1 MALTSERI
9 RELYSL
15 LHALRE
21 DFITDEQ
28 FRRLDELII
37 LDPLARQ
44 IYVDYV
50 KMCCELH
57 RFRMAKPLGEE
68 AGCGNPNVTVE
79 AKTIEQSFVDS
90 RLWQELAQSE
100 RIAPA
105 IKIEKSPEK
114 NADEPLSIQQP
125 VRKVNRRVACVSFA
139 AAAIFLLTFCY
150 IRFLAPP
157 PTQTIAI
164 VEDAINTR
172 WADAGCSSGIGSPIS
187 NKDGLKN
194 LQKGLVKIRF
204 EYGAEVI
211 VEGPA
216 EFELTKGNEM
226 FLHSGKLYARI
237 PHYAKGFTVN
247 TATAKIIDL
256 GTEFGV
262 KVNFDGASDL
272 YMFKGKASLTPE
284 LSGVSSPAREITGG
298 QALRVNP
305 DSCEIEEIAIE
316 NKLFVRRMSSKTNVV
331 WRGDEG
337 LSLADIVGGGNG
349 FGTGR
354 PDRGIDVT
362 TGLFAPAVTLDNY
375 QPEISEFRLVSENPL
390 IDGVFIPDGG
400 NGPVQISSQGHVFNE
415 CPDTDGSTIHL
426 LSNNAWTG
434 GVGMHADIVKRHRCR
449 LDGVEYG
456 LPGHPAI
463 DIHSNKGITF
473 DLGAIREQLTD
484 LRIVRLTGRMGL
496 SETVLEY
503 DYERFFG
510 QKEGYPKADFW
521 ILLDGEVVYSRKGVT
536 VNDGAIPVQVE
547 IGEGKRFLSIIVTD
561 GGDLR
566 ARDWALFAEPT
577 LVVE

>member
-1 MALTSERI
+1 MAMTSEQI

-21 DFITDEQ
+21 DLITDEQ
-28 FRRLDELII
+28 FRRLDDLII
-37 LDPLARQ
+37 ADPLAGR

-50 KMCCELH
+50 KMCCEL
-57 RFRMAKPLGEE
+57 RRLRMAKPLGRDVNCT
-68 AGCGNPNVTVE
+68 GPNFAAE
-79 AKTIEQSFVDS
+79 AKPIEHNFVDS

-105 IKIEKSPEK
+105 IKIDKSPEQD
-114 NADEPLSIQQP
+114 ADEPLRIQRP
-125 VRKVNRRVACVSFA
+125 VRKVNRRVFYVSVA
-139 AAAIFLLTFCY
+139 AAAMFLLTFCY
-150 IRFLAPP
+150 IRFIAPP

-164 VEDAINTR
+164 VEDAVNAR
-172 WADAGCSSGIGSPIS
+172 WADAGSSFEVGSSIS
-187 NKDGLKN
+187 NKDGLRN

-216 EFELTKGNEM
+216 EFELNRGNEM

-237 PHYAKGFTVN
+237 PHYASGFTVN

-262 KVNFDGASDL
+262 KVNFDGTSDL

-305 DSCEIEEIAIE
+305 HSCEVEEIAIE

-354 PDRGIDVT
+354 PDYGIDVT
-362 TGLFAPAVTLDNY
+362 TGLSAPAVTLDSY
-375 QPEISEFRLVSENPL
+375 QPQISKFRPVSDNPL

-400 NGPVQISSQGHVFNE
+400 NGRVQISSQGHVFEE

-456 LPGHPAI
+456 LPGRPAI

-473 DLGAIREQLTD
+473 DLDAIREQLTD
-484 LRIVRLTGRMGL
+484 LRITRLTGRLGL

-510 QKEGYPKADFW
+510 QKEGYPKSDFW
-521 ILLDGEVVYSRKGVT
+521 ILLDGQIAFSRKGVT
-536 VNDGAIPVQVE
+536 VHDGAIPVQVE
-547 IGEGKRFLSIIVTD
+547 IGDDKRFLSVIVTD
-561 GGDLR
+561 GGDSR